1 MERPKGHGASGRA
14 RGRAPLPG
22 DTPAFRWTGAGPG
35 AREPRLP
42 RSGELG
48 LLARAWAAA
57 AGAASAW
64 GAESRKPGRGA
75 ANSHNSEARRALIH
89 RVLLLLPKP
98 AALRSARAGGP
109 GAEAPAS
116 FLLRAA
122 AAGIRGRAASR
133 EVRLCSEHAPGGAL
147 GRTGAA
153 GLEPEGSAR
162 VRACPRLPAAAL
174 SPE

>member
-1 MERPKGHGASGRA
+1 MERPKGHGDSGREC
-14 RGRAPLPG
+14 GRAPVPG

-48 LLARAWAAA
+48 LRARAWAAA

-64 GAESRKPGRGA
+64 GAESRKLGRGA

-98 AALRSARAGGP
+98 AALRSARAGEP

-122 AAGIRGRAASR
+122 AAGIRGRAASW
-133 EVRLCSEHAPGGAL
+133 EARLCLKHAPGGTL
-147 GRTGAA
+147 GRTWAA
-153 GLEPEGSAR
+153 GLEPAGSAR
-162 VRACPRLPAAAL
+162 VLACPRPPAAAL
-174 SPE
+174 WPK